1 MADMDT
7 EKNSSTILSQEQ
19 SSSDQFGIIGSVETP
34 GAVTSDSE
42 KVNGEEEQE
51 TKADGTAYPSGLQLG
66 LIILAL
72 CLSVFLIALDNAIIA
87 TAIPKISDEFHSL
100 SDVGWYGSAYLLTT
114 AALQLLFGKF
124 YVYFRLK
131 WVYLIAI
138 CLFELGSLICG
149 VAQNSVTLIIGR
161 AVAGLGAAGIMSG
174 ALLILAHSVPLV
186 KRPMYAGMI
195 GSMYGIASVAGP
207 LLGGVFTDK
216 ATWRWCFFIN
226 LPVGAI
232 TVVVILFFF
241 PEPKQDRTKNE
252 HTTFVEKIMRFDPF
266 GNLLFIPAIICLLL
280 ALQWGGTLYPWNNGR
295 IIALFILF
303 GVLIIGFIFVQRRQ
317 GENATVPP
325 RIISNR
331 SVWAS
336 CLYIFFLGS
345 SFYLMV
351 YYIPIWFQSVQ
362 GASAIQ
368 SGTHNLPVLI
378 SVVVLT
384 IFSGGVVT
392 ALGYYAPFMILGTI
406 VMSVG
411 AGLLSTFQPDTRSPA
426 WIGYQ
431 ILFGAGVG
439 MGMQQPLMAIQN
451 VLDIKDIPTGT
462 SMITFLQTLG
472 GALFVSVAQSVF
484 TNQLLQSLAKY
495 VPDLDP
501 NIVLSTGVT
510 NLQKDLPKQDL
521 PGIVLAYNEAVT
533 RAFLVATALSAA
545 SILGSATIP
554 WRSVKGRP
562 KAP

>member
-1 MADMDT
+1 MADTDT
-7 EKNSSTILSQEQ
+7 DNNASTVSSRDQ
-19 SSSDQFGIIGSVETP
+19 SSSDLFEVLGPEETSNITT
-34 GAVTSDSE
+34 GDAE
-42 KVNGEEEQE
+42 KVTNEDEE
-51 TKADGTAYPSGLQLG
+51 TKEDGTAYPTGFQLG

-100 SDVGWYGSAYLLTT
+100 PDVGWYGSAYLLTT

-124 YVYFRLK
+124 YVFFRLK

-241 PEPKQDRTKNE
+241 PEPKQDKAVNE
-252 HTTFVEKIMRFDPF
+252 QATFAEKVMRFDPI

-280 ALQWGGTLYPWNNGR
+280 ALQWGGTLYSWNNDR
-295 IIALFILF
+295 IIALFVLF

-351 YYIPIWFQSVQ
+351 YYVPIWFQSVQ
-362 GASAIQ
+362 GASAIE
-368 SGTHNLPVLI
+368 SGTRNLPVLI

-384 IFSGGVVT
+384 IFSGGLVT

-406 VMSVG
+406 VMSIG
-411 AGLLSTFQPDTRSPA
+411 SGLLSTFQPDTRSPA

-451 VLDIKDIPTGT
+451 VLDIRDIPTGT
-462 SMITFLQTLG
+462 SMVTFLQTLG

-484 TNQLLQSLAKY
+484 TNQLLRSLATY

-501 NIVLSTGVT
+501 DTVFSTGVT
-510 NLQKDLPKQDL
+510 NLQKALPKEDL
-521 PGIVLAYNEAVT
+521 PGIELAYNEAVT
-533 RAFLVATALSAA
+533 RAFLVATALSAT

-554 WRSVKGRP
+554 WKSVKA
-562 KAP
+562 KAKNP